1 MDSVNTAAILEFWFG
16 AAAESP
22 AEVRTAKKYW
32 YRSGPRLD
40 KEITQ
45 RFSNDHI
52 EAQRPHSKDAQGDAR
67 DLLARILLL
76 DQFSRHLYRGT
87 AKAYAFDPMAQ
98 DFAQR
103 LHWPRLDLSCSPIE
117 KVFALH
123 PFHHAENPQLQR
135 VGIEQLE
142 QITKKSDKAWQ
153 GVLTGFLKS
162 FEDHALIIDRF
173 GRFPH
178 RNSILGRTQTNA
190 EIKFM
195 KTTKQ
200 HVGQVHGSH

>member
-40 KEITQ
+40 KEIIQ

-200 HVGQVHGSH
+200 HFGQQIKK

>member
-40 KEITQ
+40 KEIIQ

-135 VGIEQLE
+135 MGIEQLE

>member
-40 KEITQ
+40 KEIIQ

-52 EAQRPHSKDAQGDAR
+52 EAQCTHTKDTQGDAR

-135 VGIEQLE
+135 MGIEQLE
-142 QITKKSDKAWQ
+142 QIKKKSDKAWQ

-200 HVGQVHGSH
+200 HFGQVHGSH

>member
-40 KEITQ
+40 KEIIQ

-52 EAQRPHSKDAQGDAR
+52 EAQRPHTIDVQGDAR
-67 DLLARILLL
+67 DILARILLL

-135 VGIEQLE
+135 MGIEQLE
-142 QITKKSDKAWQ
+142 QITKKSDNAWQ
-153 GVLTGFLKS
+153 GVLKRFLKS

-178 RNSILGRTQTNA
+178 RNSILGRTQTIA

-195 KTTKQ
+195 QTTKQ
-200 HVGQVHGSH
+200 HFGQVHGNH

>member
-40 KEITQ
+40 KEIIQ

-52 EAQRPHSKDAQGDAR
+52 EAQRPHTIDVQGDAR

-135 VGIEQLE
+135 MGIEQLE
-142 QITKKSDKAWQ
+142 QIKKKSDNAWQ
-153 GVLTGFLKS
+153 GVLKRFLKS

-200 HVGQVHGSH
+200 HFGQVHGSH

>member
-40 KEITQ
+40 KEIIQ

-52 EAQRPHSKDAQGDAR
+52 EAQRPHTIDVQGDAR
-67 DLLARILLL
+67 DILARILLL

-135 VGIEQLE
+135 MGIEQLE

-153 GVLTGFLKS
+153 GVLKGFLKS

-178 RNSILGRTQTNA
+178 RNSILGRTQTIA

-195 KTTKQ
+195 QTTKQ
-200 HVGQVHGSH
+200 HFGQVHGNH

>member
-1 MDSVNTAAILEFWFG
+1 MNTAAILEFWFG

-40 KEITQ
+40 KEIIQ

-52 EAQRPHSKDAQGDAR
+52 EAQRPHTIDVQGDAR

-135 VGIEQLE
+135 MGIEQLE

-153 GVLTGFLKS
+153 GVLKRFLKS

-173 GRFPH
+173 GRVPH
-178 RNSILGRTQTNA
+178 RNSILGRNQTNA
-190 EIKFM
+190 EIEYM

-200 HVGQVHGSH
+200 HFGQVHGSH